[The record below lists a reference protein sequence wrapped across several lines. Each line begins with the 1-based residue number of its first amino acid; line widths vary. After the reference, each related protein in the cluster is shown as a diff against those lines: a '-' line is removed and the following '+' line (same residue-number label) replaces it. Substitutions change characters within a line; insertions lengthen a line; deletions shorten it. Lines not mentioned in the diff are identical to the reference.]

1 MTEVTQKD
9 VCNAFKNIGTV
20 PGDVVI
26 FHSSLKSM
34 GHVDGGAEA
43 VINGILDAVGSTGTV
58 AAATLWWDGGKEK
71 TPDRFDIK
79 NSPAYNGATAEA
91 MRKDVRALRSNHYS
105 HAVSAIGA
113 KAAALTCEHGTGKA
127 YPDPW
132 NETAFSEK
140 SPWTKLIEYN
150 ALYCFIGCTM
160 NVCTLKHR
168 IEGEFVQDLL
178 DKLPAEL
185 RMLYRQKLHYKRNYT
200 FWVNFDIEKMQLQL
214 ADEGLIAET
223 TLGDAKLI
231 GIRSQTLV
239 RRAKELLNAEPE
251 KWFIDKK
258 VPDFIK
264 EIRTRMQ

>member
-9 VCNAFKNIGTV
+9 VCNAFKNIGAV

-34 GHVDGGAEA
+34 GHVAGGAEA

-71 TPDRFDIK
+71 TPDHFDIK

-105 HAVSAIGA
+105 HSVSAIGA
-113 KAAALTCEHGTGKA
+113 KAVDLTCEHGTGKA

-168 IEGEFVQDLL
+168 IEGEFVQDMLER
-178 DKLPAEL
+178 LPEDT
-185 RMLYRQKLHYKRNYT
+185 RMFYRQKLRYKRNPGC
-200 FWVNFDIEKMQLQL
+200 WAVFDIEKMQQKFAEEHLL
-214 ADEGLIAET
+214 AQS
-223 TLGDAKLI
+223 TLGNAKLI
-231 GIRSQTLV
+231 GIRSQTLLT
-239 RRAKELLNAEPE
+239 RAKELLVSDPAN
-251 KWFIDKK
+251 WFVDKAFLAWIDE
-258 VPDFIK
+258 VS
-264 EIRTRMQ
+264 TTA